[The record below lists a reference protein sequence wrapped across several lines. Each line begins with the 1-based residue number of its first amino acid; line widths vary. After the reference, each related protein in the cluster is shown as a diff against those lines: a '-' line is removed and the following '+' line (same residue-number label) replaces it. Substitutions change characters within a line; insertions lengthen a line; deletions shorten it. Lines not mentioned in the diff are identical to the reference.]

1 MTNELI
7 HLLLVQGP
15 DNGPAEEE
23 RDPRQ
28 PAEGGEGG
36 DREGGR
42 DRGRGGGG
50 DGRISQNKLV

>member
-1 MTNELI
+1 MSIELI

-36 DREGGR
+36 DREGGG
-42 DRGRGGGG
+42 DRGRRGGG
-50 DGRISQNKLV
+50 DGRISQNEMN

>member
-1 MTNELI
+1 MLKIDTY
-7 HLLLVQGP
+7 LLLVQGP

-28 PAEGGEGG
+28 PAQGGQGG

-42 DRGRGGGG
+42 GRDRGGGG
-50 DGRISQNKLV
+50 DGRISQNKIV